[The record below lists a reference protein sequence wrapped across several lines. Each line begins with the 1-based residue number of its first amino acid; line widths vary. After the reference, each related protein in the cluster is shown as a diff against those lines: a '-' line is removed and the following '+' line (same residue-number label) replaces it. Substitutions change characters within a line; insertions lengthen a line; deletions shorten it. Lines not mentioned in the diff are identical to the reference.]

1 MIYALSL
8 YEVGGEQTPAFRS
21 LFLAGGLWQSFA
33 SSLTG
38 HIHTTVMRDVRSPH
52 ILLILE
58 FWTTESHYIAARES
72 TEVRAF
78 ELSIEA
84 LTKSRWNL
92 GLFAF
97 PNADNQTRTACGE
110 S

>member
-8 YEVGGEQTPAFRS
+8 YEVGVEQTPAFRS
-21 LFLAGGLWQSFA
+21 LYMAGGLWQNFA
-33 SSLTG
+33 CRLLG

-52 ILLILE
+52 IFLILE
-58 FWTTESHYIAARES
+58 FWTTESHYIAAREA
-72 TEVRAF
+72 TQVRAF

-97 PNADNQTRTACGE
+97 LNADR
-110 S
+110 